1 MGPDDAVRAVKLLLP
16 RKVMPIHFNTW
27 PLIAQDANAWAARVR
42 QETQARPVVLKPGE
56 WTDV

>member
-1 MGPDDAVRAVKLLLP
+1 
-16 RKVMPIHFNTW
+16 MPIHFNTW

-42 QETQARPVVLKPGE
+42 QETQAQPVVLRPGE